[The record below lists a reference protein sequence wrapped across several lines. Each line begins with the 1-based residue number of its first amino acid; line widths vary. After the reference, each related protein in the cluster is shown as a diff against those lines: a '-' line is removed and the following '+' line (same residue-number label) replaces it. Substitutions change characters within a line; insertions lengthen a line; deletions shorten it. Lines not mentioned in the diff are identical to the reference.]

1 MRRLRTSLRDVAR
14 EAGVSHVTVSMAL
27 RGSTRISEAQRLRI
41 SQLADSMGYKKDPML
56 TALAHYRTEKRHRSI
71 VGELALLND
80 WSSPE
85 ELRRYQEFSSYLCA
99 AAQEAERLGYRLQ
112 EYKLQSENIST
123 SRLQSI
129 LFARNTLGVLIP
141 PHHEPFRHVSLDWSR
156 LCIVKFGHSVPRP
169 RGQIV
174 TCDQFRA
181 GTLAMESLLALGYE
195 RIGYLSSDLF
205 ESTTS
210 RRFLGGYLAVSST
223 LDKSRQL
230 TPLIIKKTEFAKDR
244 GKQLFLT
251 WLKSARPQVVIS
263 GAGPEFT
270 DERIR
275 GCADIPHICAL
286 NVPFGNATYYVD
298 QHPEEIGTVA
308 VRQLCAAIELRDIG
322 EPEIENR
329 ILVDP
334 SLNTVQPY
342 GAVTAS
348 TGS

>member
-1 MRRLRTSLRDVAR
+1 MKPLRTSLRDIAK

-27 RGSTRISEAQRLRI
+27 RGSTRISAAQRLRI
-41 SQLADSMGYKKDPML
+41 CQLADAMGYQRDPML
-56 TALAHYRTEKRHRSI
+56 TALAHYRTEKRHRNI

-80 WSSPE
+80 WTRPG
-85 ELRRYQEFSSYLCA
+85 ELHQYQEFSRYLRA
-99 AAQEAERLGYRLQ
+99 AGQEAERLGYRLQ
-112 EYKLQSENIST
+112 EYKLQSDNIST
-123 SRLQSI
+123 GRLQSI
-129 LFARNTLGVLIP
+129 LRARNTYGVLIP
-141 PHHEPFRHVSLDWSR
+141 PHHGPFRHAALDWSR

-223 LDKSRQL
+223 LGQNRQL
-230 TPLIIKKTEFAKDR
+230 TPLILKKSEFTTHPCKER
-244 GKQLFLT
+244 FLT
-251 WLKSARPQVVIS
+251 WLKASRPQVVIS

-270 DERIR
+270 DTEVAKRAGMPR
-275 GCADIPHICAL
+275 ICAL
-286 NVPFGNATYYVD
+286 NVPFGNASYYVD
-298 QHPEEIGTVA
+298 QHPEEIGIAA
-308 VRQLCAAIELRDIG
+308 VRQLCAAIELRAIG

-334 SLNTVQPY
+334 SWNTVQPRKAAAY
-342 GAVTAS
+342 S
-348 TGS
+348 TGT